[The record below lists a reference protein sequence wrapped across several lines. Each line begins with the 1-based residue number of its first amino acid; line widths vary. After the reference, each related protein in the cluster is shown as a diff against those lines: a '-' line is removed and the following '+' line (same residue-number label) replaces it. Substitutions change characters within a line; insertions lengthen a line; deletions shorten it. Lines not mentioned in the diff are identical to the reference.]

1 MDNLKAIF
9 AEVLGIDES
18 LVKPE
23 TTRDVLEE
31 WDSFSH
37 LMLINEIEGKLKIKF
52 TMKEIEDINTFAKLE
67 AVVEKKIRG

>member
-1 MDNLKAIF
+1 MDNLKSIF
-9 AEVLGIDES
+9 ADVLGIDEEA
-18 LVKPE
+18 VKPD

-37 LMLINEIEGKLKIKF
+37 LMLMNEIEGRLKIKF

-67 AVVEKKIRG
+67 AVVKEKIRG